1 MAYQATFQR
10 YELKFMLTKD
20 QYEILVAAISPYM
33 APDHYGRT
41 NIRNLYYD
49 TNSWRLIR
57 HSMEKPVYKE
67 KLRLRSYGIDR
78 KPIYVELKKKYR
90 ATVYKRRLS
99 MPEEMAVE
107 WLAGGNCP
115 QDSQIGKEIHYF
127 RDFYQTLRPR
137 VFLSY
142 DRIAWYAKD
151 GSDLRVTFDESIQ
164 YRTEDL
170 TLNANSPCIPIMGE
184 DQVLMEIKTSGG
196 IPLWLTQVLSQHKIY
211 KTSFSKY
218 GTAYQN
224 MIHSGGFVY
233 VPKLI

>member
-10 YELKFMLTKD
+10 YELKFMLTKA
-20 QYEILVAAISPYM
+20 QYEIIMAAISPYM

-41 NIRNLYYD
+41 NIRNIYYD
-49 TNSWRLIR
+49 TDSWRLIR
-57 HSMEKPVYKE
+57 HSIEKPIYKE
-67 KLRLRSYGIDR
+67 KLRLRSYGITDG
-78 KPIYVELKKKYR
+78 PIYVELKKKYQS
-90 ATVYKRRLS
+90 TVYKRRLS
-99 MPEEMAVE
+99 MSEATAME
-107 WLAGGNCP
+107 WLTGGVCP

-127 RDFYQTLRPR
+127 RDFYQSLRPR
-137 VFLSY
+137 MFLSY
-142 DRIAWYAKD
+142 DRVAWYAKD
-151 GSDLRVTFDESIQ
+151 GSDLRVTFDDTLQ

-170 TLNANSPCIPIMGE
+170 NLASDSPCIPIIGD
-184 DQVLMEIKTSGG
+184 DQILMEIKTSGG
-196 IPLWLTQVLSQHKIY
+196 IPLWLTGVLSQHKIY

>member
-1 MAYQATFQR
+1 MVYQATFQR

-20 QYEILVAAISPYM
+20 QYEILVAA
-33 APDHYGRT
+33 
-41 NIRNLYYD
+41 L
-49 TNSWRLIR
+49 SWQLIR
-57 HSMEKPVYKE
+57 HSIEKPVYKE
-67 KLRLRSYGIDR
+67 KLRLRSYGIDQ

-90 ATVYKRRLS
+90 GTVYKRRLS

-151 GSDLRVTFDESIQ
+151 GSDLRDHELAD
-164 YRTEDL
+164 R
-170 TLNANSPCIPIMGE
+170 IP
-184 DQVLMEIKTSGG
+184 
-196 IPLWLTQVLSQHKIY
+196 
-211 KTSFSKY
+211 
-218 GTAYQN
+218 A
-224 MIHSGGFVY
+224 
-233 VPKLI
+233 